1 MAKYGLES
9 AKGSAGTVFFVH
21 PQCVHGSV
29 ANISPFE
36 RNVIVI
42 VYNSFE
48 NTLVD
53 VEKPRPE
60 FAASRDYRP
69 VVPLSEESL
78 FKTIHL
84 LSLNC

>member
-1 MAKYGLES
+1 MAKYALES
-9 AKGSAGTVFFVH
+9 AKGSAGTILFVH
-21 PQCVHGSV
+21 PQCVHGSI

-36 RNVIVI
+36 GNVIVI

-48 NTLVD
+48 NTLEN
-53 VEKPRPE
+53 VEKPQPE

-69 VVPLSEESL
+69 IVPLSEESL

-84 LSLNC
+84 LSLKC